1 MPAEMKI
8 SNGLDQLISD
18 SIRSLNIDN
27 EQVYKAMDISRRLY
41 LRIRTHPEM
50 MLILDVIKLSKII
63 KRPPQEIFEV
73 CLKIAEQNLRKE
85 EKKVA
90 VTKRRRGK

>member
-8 SNGLDQLISD
+8 SNGLDQLIAD

-41 LRIRTHPEM
+41 LRIRAHPEM
-50 MLILDVIKLSKII
+50 MLILDVVKLSKVI
-63 KRPPQEIFEV
+63 KRSPQEIFEV

-85 EKKVA
+85 EKNVA